1 MSSFPRLRKL
11 RSKRHLPSKPNTT
24 VYSYPGQN
32 HAFSRHNGA
41 HYNAEAAALAHERTY
56 AFLNQQLRFRAER
69 ELTIQDVPLSIQND
83 AVTVKLAI
91 EDFPASTLIVSI
103 SARSVLIL
111 SLKDDAS
118 NDCEGAKR
126 EFLRII
132 SLPVEVDAARVT
144 SELDDRDLA
153 IRLPLLAGALSFS
166 ESANV

>member
-1 MSSFPRLRKL
+1 MTDVKTEWATLEEHDDAMRNAIERRAYGLYELDSFTAGRDQE
-11 RSKRHLPSKPNTT
+11 HW
-24 VYSYPGQN
+24 
-32 HAFSRHNGA
+32 
-41 HYNAEAAALAHERTY
+41 
-56 AFLNQQLRFRAER
+56 FRAER

-83 AVTVKLAI
+83 AVTVKLPI

-118 NDCEGAKR
+118 NDCEGAKH
-126 EFLRII
+126 EFFRII